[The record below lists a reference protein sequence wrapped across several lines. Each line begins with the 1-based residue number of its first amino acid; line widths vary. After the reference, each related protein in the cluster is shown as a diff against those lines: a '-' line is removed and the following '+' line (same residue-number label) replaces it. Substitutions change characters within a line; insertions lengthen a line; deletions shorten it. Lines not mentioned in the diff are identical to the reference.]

1 MQNFNIKK
9 STYSLNYL
17 SILGFIYFFIH
28 IFFIFV
34 IKPYIIKMPHLGI
47 DNYEE
52 LLTINEMYI
61 IYIFGV
67 IIGIEIILTTLG
79 IISIFIEQILYNKNI
94 LNNTAKPLNKPLR
107 LGLWLHLTPILH
119 IIIFM
124 LFIILL

>member
-1 MQNFNIKK
+1 
-9 STYSLNYL
+9 
-17 SILGFIYFFIH
+17 
-28 IFFIFV
+28 
-34 IKPYIIKMPHLGI
+34 MPHLGI